1 MSTKKQKEKTT
12 QKSTPNQIYQN
23 INTQSTIN
31 SLKEILIPQI
41 KETQAK
47 QMIDIYERKYLNN
60 KQNDINKTCSILD
73 YSFVTGRENTKND
86 SNIKKKKSNQS
97 FKSSNEDIIE
107 KQNFYERQ
115 IEKEAEKEEKINLL
129 KEKKEKEE
137 QKHIQSKPIIN
148 KNSHI
153 IINKS
158 KTYQPIYKRINQIE
172 YNQKQKIKQIQSMI
186 NKDLQYNNHRN
197 NSRPISKDEFDKWL
211 QMNQT
216 WDKLR
221 QAKINYLKN
230 DIDSLKQKEEELER
244 EEETFHPKINKNS
257 SLILLQKNKNY
268 LNQDVGERLY
278 KTHFKYK
285 NDIERKRNS
294 SLPSFKPY
302 INKHYEIKQEYYD
315 YMNVEQKEIYDML
328 NVF

>member
-97 FKSSNEDIIE
+97 FKSSNEDLIE

-268 LNQDVGERLY
+268 LNQDVSERLY

>member
-97 FKSSNEDIIE
+97 FKSSNEDLIE

-268 LNQDVGERLY
+268 LNQGVGERLY

>member
-41 KETQAK
+41 KETQTK

-97 FKSSNEDIIE
+97 FKSSNEDLIE

-278 KTHFKYK
+278 KTYFKYK